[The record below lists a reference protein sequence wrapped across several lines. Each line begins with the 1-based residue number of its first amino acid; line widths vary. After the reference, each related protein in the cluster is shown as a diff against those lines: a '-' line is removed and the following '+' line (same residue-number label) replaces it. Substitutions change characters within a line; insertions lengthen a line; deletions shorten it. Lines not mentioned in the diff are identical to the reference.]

1 MNTSTRKLLV
11 VVAVGCLAGIWA
23 SPGAGEAHPSE
34 PLVRIDSGW
43 IRGTDDGT
51 VREFSG
57 IRFAR
62 PPTGARRWRPP
73 APVRPWRGVAD
84 ATEPGDPCVQMEA
97 GEHIGS
103 EDCLFLDVTV
113 PSRPQHEGPLP
124 VMVWLHGGGYTTGS
138 GSTYDAR
145 RLAARGDVIVVT
157 PNYRLGVFGYLG
169 LEGLPGSGTF
179 GLADQIAALR
189 WTKRNAAAFGGDPR
203 NVTLFGESA
212 GGMSAC
218 ALLTS
223 PAARGLFD
231 KAIIQSGSCLLEW
244 VSGTYV
250 PIPGMPSFTPYT
262 SLEANRE
269 TGEAAAASLGCREGE
284 ELECLR
290 AMPVEELMTVNDTFA
305 SNLAYG
311 TPLLPQEP
319 AEALRSGEFA
329 RVPVISG
336 GTRDEANGFIAGAA
350 EAGIPVTE
358 ELYPQLVEGAFGDAA
373 DEVLAEYPMADF
385 ASPALAW
392 ATISTDRA
400 WACPTLEANQL
411 MAEHTRVYAYEFAD
425 RKAPNI
431 GDVPA
436 DFPPGAQHGSELPYL
451 FDLGGEP
458 WPTLSDEQ
466 WRLADR
472 MIDYWTTFAHAGRPH
487 AAGAPTWRPMR
498 PGDTEALSLAPA
510 GGGGIRLVDVGA
522 EHRCAFW
529 DGLAEAR

>member
-1 MNTSTRKLLV
+1 
-11 VVAVGCLAGIWA
+11 
-23 SPGAGEAHPSE
+23 
-34 PLVRIDSGW
+34 
-43 IRGTDDGT
+43 
-51 VREFSG
+51 
-57 IRFAR
+57 
-62 PPTGARRWRPP
+62 
-73 APVRPWRGVAD
+73 
-84 ATEPGDPCVQMEA
+84 
-97 GEHIGS
+97 
-103 EDCLFLDVTV
+103 
-113 PSRPQHEGPLP
+113 RPQHEGPLP

-269 TGEAAAASLGCREGE
+269 TGEAAAASLDCPEGE

-290 AMPVEELMTVNDTFA
+290 AMPVEGLMTVNKTFA

-311 TPLLPQEP
+311 TPLLPLEPAGVECPGGGELGCRRALPVEERTPVSNTFASNLAYGAPLLPLEP

-373 DEVLAEYPMADF
+373 DEVLAEYPVADF

-411 MAEHTRVYAYEFAD
+411 MAEHT
-425 RKAPNI
+425 
-431 GDVPA
+431 
-436 DFPPGAQHGSELPYL
+436 
-451 FDLGGEP
+451 
-458 WPTLSDEQ
+458 
-466 WRLADR
+466 
-472 MIDYWTTFAHAGRPH
+472 
-487 AAGAPTWRPMR
+487 
-498 PGDTEALSLAPA
+498 
-510 GGGGIRLVDVGA
+510 
-522 EHRCAFW
+522 
-529 DGLAEAR
+529 